1 MTEEAG
7 TETEPKGTGE
17 VTPEAGKQDTQTQQD
32 GTTPKVEGGATDPF
46 AELDA
51 DTREWLGKRNAKTP
65 AEVAKLAREQAS
77 LLGNAVRVP
86 GEKATEEERNE
97 FLNKLG
103 RPATAD
109 AYDFKVPDKLPEN
122 LPYDGERA
130 TSFKTLAH
138 GIGLTQKQAAAVHD
152 WAVEN
157 AVADFTGAETAQK
170 AKQAEIAKAETEK
183 LVKRWGPMDGETAK
197 ANLAYADKAI
207 RETGGEAMV
216 EALKRWGLM
225 TADGVI
231 QDETIAVSY
240 ANIGMALYKEDTI
253 LPGSGAVAIGNPFE
267 DGPNFNMTKQMQ
279 LVKADRDH
287 ALSLIAAAGK
297 KPSDFGLA
305 S

>member
-1 MTEEAG
+1 MADETGTETTETGTDKVTPG
-7 TETEPKGTGE
+7 TETE
-17 VTPEAGKQDTQTQQD
+17 VTQTQQESTDQPVKD
-32 GTTPKVEGGATDPF
+32 GAVDPF

-157 AVADFTGAETAQK
+157 AVTDFTGAEEAQK
-170 AKQAEIAKAETEK
+170 AKQAD
-183 LVKRWGPMDGETAK
+183 KRWGPMDGDTAK
-197 ANLAYADKAI
+197 ANLAYADRAI
-207 RETGGEAMV
+207 RETGGEEMIA
-216 EALKRWGLM
+216 ALKRWGLM

-253 LPGSGAVAIGNPFE
+253 QPGNGAVAIGNPFE